1 MIQNRGAC
9 CFKLA
14 SIKFFNWIVQNNYQN
29 IVKMCVPVHDEFNI
43 ECPEEMAEEVGQVLV
58 QCMIA
63 GGKPFCP
70 NVFLGADLSRHNR
83 CIKGYALDGEV
94 IMEPGDAIAI
104 IEEKVLHNLRT
115 DKKYVIKD
123 LPKDY
128 KEYLDENGPFPKYW
142 VH

>member
-1 MIQNRGAC
+1 
-9 CFKLA
+9 
-14 SIKFFNWIVQNNYQN
+14 
-29 IVKMCVPVHDEFNI
+29 MCVPVHDEFNI

-70 NVFLGADLSRHNR
+70 NVFLGADLSRHNI
-83 CIKGYALDGEV
+83 CIKGYTFDGEV
-94 IMEPGDAIAI
+94 IMEPGDTIAI

-123 LPKDY
+123 LPKDH
-128 KEYLDENGPFPKYW
+128 KDCLDENGPFPKYW

>member
-43 ECPEEMAEEVGQVLV
+43 ECPEEMAEEVGQVLI

-70 NVFLGADLSRHNR
+70 NVFLGADLSRHNV
-83 CIKGYALDGEV
+83 CTKGYAFNGEL
-94 IMEPGDAIAI
+94 IMEPGDTIAI
-104 IEEKVLHNLRT
+104 IEEKILHNLRT
-115 DKKYVIKD
+115 DKKYVIKE
-123 LPKDY
+123 LPKDH
-128 KEYLDENGPFPKYW
+128 KKCLDENGPFPKYW